1 MKMNI
6 AKIGRGDVMPAIRIS
21 PKDLK
26 EKMEQ
31 DKFIILDLRQ
41 NDSYDGSTEQ
51 IKNAVRLDPND
62 NEAIQRMIDNTD
74 KNAAIV
80 GYCT

>member
-1 MKMNI
+1 
-6 AKIGRGDVMPAIRIS
+6 MPAMRIS

-26 EKMEQ
+26 EKMDHE
-31 DKFIILDLRQ
+31 KFIILDLRQ
-41 NDSYDGSTEQ
+41 PEAYEESHEQ
-51 IKNAVRLDPND
+51 IKGAVRLDPND
-62 NEAIQRMIDNTD
+62 DNAIQRMIDATD